1 MQFLL
6 FKRVLTLNQEDIF
19 VGCAYTHKRRLDS
32 WVYFNK
38 DVTIAVVGIIQAFGR
53 RLSIE
58 GVGVMLDPVGV
69 SLLRVQA
76 ECLMR

>member
-32 WVYFNK
+32 WVYFKK
-38 DVTIAVVGIIQAFGR
+38 DVKNAAAVVVV
-53 RLSIE
+53 
-58 GVGVMLDPVGV
+58 VGV
-69 SLLRVQA
+69 
-76 ECLMR
+76 